1 MYTNFCLLL
10 VDYGRLGYQQDF
22 QHNQSLTNK
31 AQKKA
36 GFVLSFL
43 TGKIELVKSVTS
55 YRAATEQIASAARLD
70 RTDRVVPNTR

>member
-55 YRAATEQIASAARLD
+55 
-70 RTDRVVPNTR
+70 